1 VVVILNMKEISSVKI
16 SRYSNDILNTNIP
29 DNIIEESPIQI
40 IIDHGKI
47 QNRIRENL
55 SVTMRTPGDDFNLVA
70 GFLFCEGIIKHATD
84 ILSMKHIGN
93 TGNKNY
99 QENILLAELAPHVS
113 FDIEQKKRNFIT
125 SAACGFCG
133 KSVADIQYDH
143 FFPADS
149 SLKIPLTVLSQLP
162 ALLNSSQSLFTK
174 TGGAHAVAVT
184 DKDGKLVHISED
196 VGRHNAMDK
205 MAGAMLA
212 KKMLP
217 LQNSIVLFSGRV
229 SYELVQKSI
238 AAGIPVIC
246 AIGAPTSL
254 ALEVAQDHGITLV
267 CFLKKNSFNI
277 YCGAERIIQS

>member
-1 VVVILNMKEISSVKI
+1 MKEISSVKI
-16 SRYSNDILNTNIP
+16 SRYSNNILNTNIP
-29 DNIIEESPIQI
+29 DNIIEESPLRI

-55 SVTMRTPGDDFNLVA
+55 SVTMRTPGDDLNLVA
-70 GFLFCEGIIKHATD
+70 GFLFCEGIIKHASD

-143 FFPADS
+143 FFPADR

-174 TGGAHAVAVT
+174 TGGAHAVALT

-212 KKMLP
+212 RKMLP

>member
-1 VVVILNMKEISSVKI
+1 MKEISSVKI
-16 SRYSNDILNTNIP
+16 SRYSNDILNTNIQ
-29 DNIIEESPIQI
+29 DNIIEESPLRI

-70 GFLFCEGIIKHATD
+70 GFLFCEGIIKNATD
-84 ILSMKHIGN
+84 ILSMKYIGN

-99 QENILLAELAPHVS
+99 QENILLAELAPTVS
-113 FDIEQKKRNFIT
+113 FDIEQKRRNFIA

-133 KSVADIQYDH
+133 KSVADIKHDL

-149 SLKIPLTVLSQLP
+149 SLKISLSLLSQLP

-174 TGGAHAVAVT
+174 TGGAHAVALA
-184 DKDGKLVHISED
+184 DKDGKLMHISED

>member
-1 VVVILNMKEISSVKI
+1 M
-16 SRYSNDILNTNIP
+16 
-29 DNIIEESPIQI
+29 
-40 IIDHGKI
+40 
-47 QNRIRENL
+47 
-55 SVTMRTPGDDFNLVA
+55 
-70 GFLFCEGIIKHATD
+70 
-84 ILSMKHIGN
+84 
-93 TGNKNY
+93 
-99 QENILLAELAPHVS
+99 
-113 FDIEQKKRNFIT
+113 
-125 SAACGFCG
+125 
-133 KSVADIQYDH
+133 
-143 FFPADS
+143 
-149 SLKIPLTVLSQLP
+149 
-162 ALLNSSQSLFTK
+162 
-174 TGGAHAVAVT
+174 
-184 DKDGKLVHISED
+184 HISED